1 MFLPHIQLTFTSF
14 FSPDNAVHSGWPSRP
29 LLNRPIS
36 SLIRDGV
43 TDIVAV
49 MCSSGNSTCICQGK
63 HFLPCVA
70 LSKRCALWSDRRPH
84 AAIMEEQSQT
94 CSAVETHVL
103 TVLTRRMCRR
113 KYNYLSSKFASI
125 QLP

>member
-1 MFLPHIQLTFTSF
+1 MECFLPHIPCTFTT
-14 FSPDNAVHSGWPSRP
+14 FSSHNAVHSAHPSRP

-70 LSKRCALWSDRRPH
+70 LSKRRALWSDRRPH
-84 AAIMEEQSQT
+84 AAIMEKQSET
-94 CSAVETHVL
+94 CSTVETDVL
-103 TVLTRRMCRR
+103 TALTRRMWHW
-113 KYNYLSSKFASI
+113 KYDYLPSLFTAV
-125 QLP
+125 